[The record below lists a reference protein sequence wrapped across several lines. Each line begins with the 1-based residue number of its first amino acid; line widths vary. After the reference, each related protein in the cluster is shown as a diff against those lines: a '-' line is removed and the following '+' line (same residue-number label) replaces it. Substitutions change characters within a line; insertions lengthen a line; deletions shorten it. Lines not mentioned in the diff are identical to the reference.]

1 MAQFDLISDIHLDF
15 WVKETSSLWSLQR
28 RIKKFI
34 RQILPEACSNTLL
47 IAGDL
52 GHSNKQ
58 NYIFL
63 KLLKEHYTNIL
74 IVIGNHD
81 YYLDKATLAGKSGQ
95 DSMDR
100 MKEMKLLASQL
111 PGITYL
117 DGDCVELDGVTY
129 GGCGM
134 WYDLQ
139 YGIQVLKSTKDHI
152 FRHWTKVSNDFSRIQ
167 GKPRLTLDMFTKEK
181 AKLDKIIANSQV
193 ILTHVSPD
201 WSRVPEGRELDLAT
215 SFYYF
220 DGAEYASQLAN
231 KTWCFGHIHQRMD
244 YVHHQC
250 RFINA
255 SLGYPKKPL
264 VPPIGISTITI

>member
-15 WVKETSSLWSLQR
+15 WVKQTGSLWSLQR
-28 RIKKFI
+28 KIKKFI
-34 RQILPEACSNTLL
+34 GKILPETGSNTLL

-52 GHSNKQ
+52 GHSNKM

-63 KLLKEHYTNIL
+63 KQLKEHYANIL
-74 IVIGNHD
+74 IVMGNHD
-81 YYLDKATLAGKSGQ
+81 YYLDKAALMDGSIR

-100 MKEMKLLASQL
+100 MKEMKQLARQL
-111 PGITYL
+111 PGVTYL
-117 DGDCVELDGVTY
+117 DGDIIVLDGVIY

-139 YGIQVLKSTKDHI
+139 YGIQVLRSSQDHL
-152 FRHWTKVSNDFSRIQ
+152 FKHWMKVSNDYSRIR
-167 GKPRLTLDMFTKEK
+167 GKPRLTLDMFRKEK
-181 AKLDKIIANSQV
+181 AKLDKIISASQV

-220 DGAEYASQLAN
+220 DGSSYTSQLAN
-231 KTWCFGHIHQRMD
+231 KIWCFGHLHERMD
-244 YVHHQC
+244 YVEHKC

-255 SLGYPKKPL
+255 SLGYPKEPKALPS
-264 VPPIGISTITI
+264 PIRTITI